1 MKLNNDKTNVR
12 NSYHLYYSN
21 VRNIMK
27 TTVKDAEKIK
37 FSTKS
42 LRHST
47 APWKVTGELF
57 YPLDAGGKSK
67 NILTAQILHSIKSCV
82 CLHMYISNKCVY
94 MRECDVS
101 MMWLNN
107 VVFLK
112 KNSWRNADS
121 VLAWCQSLINRP

>member
-12 NSYHLYYSN
+12 NSYHLHYSN

-27 TTVKDAEKIK
+27 TTVKDSEKLK
-37 FSTKS
+37 KLKS

-67 NILTAQILHSIKSCV
+67 NILTVQILHSIKSCV
-82 CLHMYISNKCVY
+82 CLHTYISNKCV
-94 MRECDVS
+94 S
-101 MMWLNN
+101 MM
-107 VVFLK
+107 
-112 KNSWRNADS
+112 
-121 VLAWCQSLINRP
+121 